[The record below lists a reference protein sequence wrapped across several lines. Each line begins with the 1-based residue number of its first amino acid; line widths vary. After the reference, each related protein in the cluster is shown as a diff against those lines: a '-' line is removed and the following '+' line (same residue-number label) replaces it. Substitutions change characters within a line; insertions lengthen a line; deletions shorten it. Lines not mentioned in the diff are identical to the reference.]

1 MMIYVLFRVISV
13 DYNTNE
19 INDPTNVE
27 HKLIYVTSNPEDM
40 EENYDIKINRLKELE
55 VGDLLSVESMNK
67 SMMIDGDI
75 INFEHYV
82 EKKEVEIKVD

>member
-1 MMIYVLFRVISV
+1 MMYILFRVISV
-13 DYNTNE
+13 DYNTKE
-19 INDPTNVE
+19 INNPTNVE

-40 EENYDIKINRLKELE
+40 EENYDIKVNRLEELE
-55 VGDLLSVESMNK
+55 VGDLISVETMNK
-67 SMMIDGDI
+67 SIMIDGDI